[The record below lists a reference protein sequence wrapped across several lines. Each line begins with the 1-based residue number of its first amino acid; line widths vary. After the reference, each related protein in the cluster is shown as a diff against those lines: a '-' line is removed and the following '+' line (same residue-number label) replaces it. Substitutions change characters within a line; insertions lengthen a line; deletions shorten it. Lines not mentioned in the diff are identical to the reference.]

1 MATLNK
7 ALFVV
12 MVVMFFC
19 TTVTAGELAKQGN
32 YDLMSCYSGKAEVI
46 AHSKTQVALS
56 YVFTGTCR
64 SNPPGG
70 AFDMTSFQGV
80 GAQSILDG
88 KINSIYFMEY
98 IDSDGDKVFL
108 KGDRNGP
115 KGSAEF
121 LSGTGK
127 YEGISGGG
135 TNEAVG
141 NFPSARP
148 GTFQSCSHAI
158 GTYML
163 P

>member
-7 ALFVV
+7 VLFSVV
-12 MVVMFFC
+12 VVMFSC
-19 TTVTAGELAKQGN
+19 TTVRAGELAKQGN

-46 AHSKTQVALS
+46 AHSKTQVAYS
-56 YVFTGTCR
+56 YVFTGTGR
-64 SNPPGG
+64 SNPTGG

-80 GAQSILDG
+80 GLSSVIKG
-88 KINSIYFMEY
+88 ENTSNYFMEY

>member
-1 MATLNK
+1 MIKLIKSILVWIAIMFCC
-7 ALFVV
+7 ASV
-12 MVVMFFC
+12 M
-19 TTVTAGELAKQGN
+19 AGELVKQGKF
-32 YDLMSCYSGKAEVI
+32 DLMSCYSGKAEVL
-46 AHSKTQVALS
+46 AHSKNYVALS
-56 YVFTGTCR
+56 YVYTGTCR

-80 GAQSILDG
+80 GSQSIIEG
-88 KINSIYFMEY
+88 EMKSIYFMEY
-98 IDSDGDKVFL
+98 VDSDGDKVFL

-115 KGSAEF
+115 QGSAEF

-135 TNEAVG
+135 TNEAIG

-148 GTFQSCSHAI
+148 GTFQGCSHAI
-158 GTYML
+158 GTYKL

>member
-1 MATLNK
+1 MFKLNK
-7 ALFVV
+7 VPFVGIAII
-12 MVVMFFC
+12 FSY
-19 TTVTAGELAKQGN
+19 TAVIAGDLAKQGKF
-32 YDLMSCYSGKAEVI
+32 DLLSCYSGKAEVI
-46 AHSKTQVALS
+46 AHSKSHVALS
-56 YVFTGTCR
+56 YVYTGTCR

-80 GAQSILDG
+80 GSQSIIG
-88 KINSIYFMEY
+88 GEISSIYFMEY

-108 KGDRNGP
+108 KGDRNGS

-158 GTYML
+158 GTYKL